1 MARPVALI
9 TGGARGIGLA
19 TARRLAV
26 DHRIAL
32 LDLEAEGLEQAAA
45 RCGAD
50 TITAVCDIT
59 DQAQVDAAVA
69 KVVTEAGGIDVV
81 FSNAGI
87 GGGGSLRLLD
97 PDVLAAITN
106 VNLIGNWRLIHASL
120 PHVIERRGYIIAN
133 ASASALM
140 PAIGIGAYA
149 SGKAA
154 LEQLMNVLRAEVG
167 HLGVDVGVSYFWF
180 VGTDMVEGAEREMG
194 RIGGLRSEMPGLL
207 KGIVSVEK
215 VGELLASGIRGR
227 ARRVVAPRWV
237 TPLFLLRGMIG
248 GLVERGTQ
256 EIAAELDE
264 ATAER
269 VAEEGSFSAAFRSTQ
284 AGHKA
289 AADSVGQPLGD

>member
-1 MARPVALI
+1 MAKPVALI
-9 TGGARGIGLA
+9 TGGARGIGLE
-19 TARRLAV
+19 TARRLAA

-32 LDLEAEGLEQAAA
+32 LDLDARSLELAAA
-45 RCGAD
+45 LCGTD

-69 KVVTEAGGIDVV
+69 KVVAEAGGIDVV

-97 PDVLAAITN
+97 PDVLAAIIN
-106 VNLIGNWRLIHASL
+106 VNLIGNWRLIHSCL
-120 PHVIERRGYIIAN
+120 PYLIERRGYVIAN

-140 PAIGIGAYA
+140 PAIGFGAYA
-149 SGKAA
+149 SSKAA
-154 LEQLMNVLRAEVG
+154 LEHLMNVLRGEVA
-167 HLGVDVGVSYFWF
+167 HLGVEVGVSYFWF

-194 RIGGLRSEMPGLL
+194 RLGGLRSEMPGPLR
-207 KGIVSVEK
+207 GIVSVEK
-215 VGELLASGIRGR
+215 VGQLLATGIRAR

-237 TPLFLLRGMIG
+237 TPIFFLRGMIS
-248 GLVERGTQ
+248 GLVERGTA
-256 EIAAELDE
+256 EIAAELDD

-269 VAEEGSFSAAFRSTQ
+269 VAETSSFSAAFRTTQ

-289 AADSVGQPLGD
+289 AAESIGQPLGD

>member
-1 MARPVALI
+1 MTKPIALI
-9 TGGARGIGLA
+9 SGGARGIGLA

-32 LDLEAEGLEQAAA
+32 LDLEAGGLEQAAA
-45 RCGAD
+45 SCGAD

-69 KVVTEAGGIDVV
+69 KVVAEAGGIDVV

-87 GGGGSLRLLD
+87 GAGGSLRLLD
-97 PDVLAAITN
+97 PDVLAGIVN
-106 VNLIGNWRLIHASL
+106 VNLIGNWRLIHAAL

-140 PAIGIGAYA
+140 PAIGFGAYA
-149 SGKAA
+149 SSKAA
-154 LEQLMNVLRAEVG
+154 LEHLMNVLRGEVA
-167 HLGVDVGVSYFWF
+167 HLGVEVGVSYFWF

-194 RIGGLRSEMPGLL
+194 HLGGLRSEMPGPLR
-207 KGIVSVEK
+207 GIVSVEK
-215 VGELLASGIRGR
+215 VGQLLASGIRAR

-237 TPLFLLRGMIG
+237 TPIFFLRGMIG
-248 GLVERGTQ
+248 GLVDRGTAG
-256 EIAAELDE
+256 IAAELDD

-269 VAEEGSFSAAFRSTQ
+269 IAEQGSFAAAFRSTQ
-284 AGHKA
+284 AGHRSA
-289 AADSVGQPLGD
+289 AGSVGKPLDD

>member
-1 MARPVALI
+1 MAKPVALV

-19 TARRLAV
+19 TARRLAS

-32 LDLEAEGLEQAAA
+32 LDLEAGALEQAASL
-45 RCGAD
+45 CGAD

-69 KVVTEAGGIDVV
+69 KVVAEAGGIDVV

-97 PDVLAAITN
+97 PDVLAAIVN
-106 VNLIGNWRLIHASL
+106 VNLTGNWRLIHSCL
-120 PHVIERRGYIIAN
+120 PYLIERRGYVIAN
-133 ASASALM
+133 ASASALL

-149 SGKAA
+149 SSKAG
-154 LEQLMNVLRAEVG
+154 LEQLMNVLRSEVA

-180 VGTDMVEGAEREMG
+180 VGTDMVDGAESEMG
-194 RIGGLRSEMPGLL
+194 RVGGLRSEMPGPL
-207 KGIVSVEK
+207 KRIVSVES
-215 VGELLASGIRGR
+215 VGEKLATGIRKR

-237 TPLFLLRGMIG
+237 TPVFFLRGIIS
-248 GLVERGTQ
+248 GLVERGAD
-256 EIAAELDE
+256 EIAAELDD

-269 VAEEGSFSAAFRSTQ
+269 IAETGAFSAAFRSSQ
-284 AGHKA
+284 AGHHSA
-289 AADSVGQPLGD
+289 AENVGRSLGD

>member
-1 MARPVALI
+1 MAKPVALI
-9 TGGARGIGLA
+9 TGGARGIGLE
-19 TARRLAV
+19 TARRLAA

-32 LDLEAEGLEQAAA
+32 LDLDARSLELAAA
-45 RCGAD
+45 LCGAD

-69 KVVTEAGGIDVV
+69 KVVAEAGGIDVV

-97 PDVLAAITN
+97 PDVLAAIIN
-106 VNLIGNWRLIHASL
+106 VNLIGNWRLIHSCL
-120 PHVIERRGYIIAN
+120 PYLIERRGYVIAN

-140 PAIGIGAYA
+140 PAIGFGAYA
-149 SGKAA
+149 SSKAA
-154 LEQLMNVLRAEVG
+154 LEHLMNVLRGEVA
-167 HLGVDVGVSYFWF
+167 HLGVEVGVSYFWF

-194 RIGGLRSEMPGLL
+194 RLGGLRSEMPGPLR
-207 KGIVSVEK
+207 GIVSVEK
-215 VGELLASGIRGR
+215 VGQLLATGIRAR

-237 TPLFLLRGMIG
+237 TPIFFLRGMIS
-248 GLVERGTQ
+248 GLVERGTA
-256 EIAAELDE
+256 EIAAELDD

-269 VAEEGSFSAAFRSTQ
+269 VAETSSFSAAFRTTQ

-289 AADSVGQPLGD
+289 AAESIGQPLGD

>member
-1 MARPVALI
+1 MAKPVALI
-9 TGGARGIGLA
+9 SGGARGIGFA

-32 LDLEAEGLEQAAA
+32 LDLDPAALEQAAA
-45 RCGAD
+45 RCGPDA
-50 TITAVCDIT
+50 ITAVCDIT
-59 DQAQVDAAVA
+59 DQAQVDAAIAHVVA
-69 KVVTEAGGIDVV
+69 ETGGIDVV

-97 PDVLAAITN
+97 PDVLAAIIN
-106 VNLIGNWRLIHASL
+106 VNLIGNWRLIHAAL
-120 PHVIERRGYIIAN
+120 PYVIERRGYIIAN

-140 PAIGIGAYA
+140 PAIGFGAYA
-149 SGKAA
+149 SSKAA
-154 LEQLMNVLRAEVG
+154 LEHLMNVLRGEVA

-194 RIGGLRSEMPGLL
+194 RIGELRSEMPGPL

-215 VGELLASGIRGR
+215 VGQLLATGIRAR
-227 ARRVVAPRWV
+227 ARRVVAPRWI
-237 TPLFLLRGMIG
+237 TPIFFLRGMIG
-248 GLVERGTQ
+248 SLVDRGTAG
-256 EIAAELDE
+256 IAAELDD

-269 VAEEGSFSAAFRSTQ
+269 IAEQGSFAAAFRPTQ

-289 AADSVGQPLGD
+289 AADSVGQRLRD

>member
-1 MARPVALI
+1 MAKPVALI

-19 TARRLAV
+19 TARRLAA

-32 LDLEAEGLEQAAA
+32 LDLDAQSLELAAA

-50 TITAVCDIT
+50 TITAVCDIS

-69 KVVTEAGGIDVV
+69 KVVAEAGGIDVV

-97 PDVLAAITN
+97 PDVLAAIIN
-106 VNLIGNWRLIHASL
+106 VNLIGNWRLIHSCL
-120 PHVIERRGYIIAN
+120 PYLIERRGYVIAN

-140 PAIGIGAYA
+140 PAIGFGAYA
-149 SGKAA
+149 SSKAA
-154 LEQLMNVLRAEVG
+154 LEHLMNVLRGEVA
-167 HLGVDVGVSYFWF
+167 HLGVEVGVSYFWF

-194 RIGGLRSEMPGLL
+194 RLGGLRSEMPGPLR
-207 KGIVSVEK
+207 GIVSVEK
-215 VGELLASGIRGR
+215 VGQLLATGIRAR

-237 TPLFLLRGMIG
+237 TPIFFLRGMIG
-248 GLVERGTQ
+248 GLVERGTA
-256 EIAAELDE
+256 EIAAELDD

-269 VAEEGSFSAAFRSTQ
+269 VAETSSFSAAFRTTQ

-289 AADSVGQPLGD
+289 AAESIGQPLGD

>member
-1 MARPVALI
+1 VAKPVALI
-9 TGGARGIGLA
+9 TGGARGIGLE
-19 TARRLAV
+19 TARRLAA

-32 LDLEAEGLEQAAA
+32 LDLDARSLELAAA
-45 RCGAD
+45 LCGTD

-69 KVVTEAGGIDVV
+69 KVVAEAGGIDVV

-97 PDVLAAITN
+97 PDVLAAIIN
-106 VNLIGNWRLIHASL
+106 VNLIGNWRLIHSCL
-120 PHVIERRGYIIAN
+120 PYLIERRGYVIAN

-140 PAIGIGAYA
+140 PAIGFGAYA
-149 SGKAA
+149 SSKAA
-154 LEQLMNVLRAEVG
+154 LEHLMNVLRGEVA
-167 HLGVDVGVSYFWF
+167 HLGVEVGVSYFWF

-194 RIGGLRSEMPGLL
+194 RLGGLRSEMPGPLR
-207 KGIVSVEK
+207 GIVSVEK
-215 VGELLASGIRGR
+215 VGQLLATGIRAR

-237 TPLFLLRGMIG
+237 TPIFFLRGMIS
-248 GLVERGTQ
+248 GLVERGTA
-256 EIAAELDE
+256 EIAAELDD

-269 VAEEGSFSAAFRSTQ
+269 VAETSSFSAAFRTTQ

-289 AADSVGQPLGD
+289 AAESIGQPLGD

>member
-1 MARPVALI
+1 VAKPVALI

-19 TARRLAV
+19 TARRLAA

-32 LDLEAEGLEQAAA
+32 LDLDAQSLELAAA

-50 TITAVCDIT
+50 TITAVCDIS

-69 KVVTEAGGIDVV
+69 KVVAEAGGIDVV

-97 PDVLAAITN
+97 PDVLAAIIN
-106 VNLIGNWRLIHASL
+106 VNLIGNWRLIHATL
-120 PHVIERRGYIIAN
+120 PHLIERRGYVIAN

-140 PAIGIGAYA
+140 PAIGFGAYA
-149 SGKAA
+149 SSKAA
-154 LEQLMNVLRAEVG
+154 LEHLMNVLRGEVA
-167 HLGVDVGVSYFWF
+167 HLGVEVGVSYFWF

-194 RIGGLRSEMPGLL
+194 RLGGLRSEMPGPLR
-207 KGIVSVEK
+207 GIVSVEK
-215 VGELLASGIRGR
+215 VGQLLATGIRAR

-237 TPLFLLRGMIG
+237 TPIFFLRGMIG
-248 GLVERGTQ
+248 GLVERGTA
-256 EIAAELDE
+256 EIAAELDD

-269 VAEEGSFSAAFRSTQ
+269 VAETSSFSAAFRTTQ

-289 AADSVGQPLGD
+289 AAESIGQPLGD

>member
-1 MARPVALI
+1 VAKPVALI
-9 TGGARGIGLA
+9 SGGARGIGFA
-19 TARRLAV
+19 AARRLAS

-32 LDLEAEGLEQAAA
+32 LDLDAEALQQAAA

-69 KVVTEAGGIDVV
+69 HVVAEAGGIDVV

-97 PDVLAAITN
+97 PDVLAAIIN
-106 VNLIGNWRLIHASL
+106 VNLIGNWRLIHSAL
-120 PHVIERRGYIIAN
+120 PYLVERRGYVIAN

-140 PAIGIGAYA
+140 PALGIGAYA
-149 SGKAA
+149 SSKAA
-154 LEQLMNVLRAEVG
+154 LEHLMNVLRSEVA

-194 RIGGLRSEMPGLL
+194 RVGGLRSEMPGLL
-207 KGIVSVEK
+207 KGIVSVET
-215 VGELLASGIRGR
+215 VGQLLADGIRSR

-237 TPLFLLRGMIG
+237 TPIFYLRGMIG
-248 GLVERGTQ
+248 GLIERGTSKL
-256 EIAAELDE
+256 AADLDE

-269 VAEEGSFSAAFRSTQ
+269 IAEEGSFAAAFRSTQ
-284 AGHKA
+284 AGHRA
-289 AADSVGQPLGD
+289 AAGSVGQPLGD

>member
-69 KVVTEAGGIDVV
+69 KVVAEAGGIDVV

-106 VNLIGNWRLIHASL
+106 VNLVGNWRLIHAAL

-149 SGKAA
+149 SSKAA